1 MGLLNLKSDTEKTGS
16 SEESHDVSAGQY
28 TEDNENVEEAQGHAL
43 KKDLQGRHM
52 QMIAIGGAI
61 GAGLFVGSGSA
72 LSSGGP
78 GSVLVGY
85 LIVSVLIFTTVLS
98 LGELAI
104 MYPVNGAFFEYSV
117 RFIDPSWGFAMGW
130 IYTISWLITL
140 PYELSASALTIG
152 FWHTTVNIG
161 VFITVFLVVLIG
173 IQFFGVRGYGEVE
186 FLLAVIKILACI
198 GLIILGI
205 IINCGGVPTD
215 NRGYIGGRYW
225 RDPGAFRHGFKGFCA
240 VFVNA
245 IFSFNGT
252 EMVGLAAAEAADPR
266 KSLPKA
272 VKQVFWRITIFYI
285 VNLLIVGL
293 NIPSDDSRLLNASN
307 VNVSA
312 SPFVLAIQEAGIP
325 ALPSII
331 NAVVLISVISVANSS
346 AYGSTRTL
354 QALALTGRAPRFFA
368 YVDKK
373 GRPIAAV
380 ILQVLFGFLAY
391 INCDESSG
399 DKVFTWLMALG
410 TLSSIFVFTSVNV
423 AHFRFRRAMKLQ
435 GRSFSEI
442 PWKSPVG
449 TIGSFIGSFLG
460 CLCLVAVFYSA
471 LYQPRGVPPDAE
483 TFFENYL
490 SAPIVIALFVGWK
503 IYKREWS
510 LGVNLREVDLDYGR
524 RYTGTEHL
532 EETSEPHR
540 PIWKRVLNMVF

>member
-1 MGLLNLKSDTEKTGS
+1 MRYVNLVSLNLLF
-16 SEESHDVSAGQY
+16 A
-28 TEDNENVEEAQGHAL
+28 DN
-43 KKDLQGRHM
+43 
-52 QMIAIGGAI
+52 
-61 GAGLFVGSGSA
+61 
-72 LSSGGP
+72 
-78 GSVLVGY
+78 
-85 LIVSVLIFTTVLS
+85 
-98 LGELAI
+98 
-104 MYPVNGAFFEYSV
+104 
-117 RFIDPSWGFAMGW
+117 
-130 IYTISWLITL
+130 IT
-140 PYELSASALTIG
+140 
-152 FWHTTVNIG
+152 
-161 VFITVFLVVLIG
+161 
-173 IQFFGVRGYGEVE
+173 
-186 FLLAVIKILACI
+186 K
-198 GLIILGI
+198 
-205 IINCGGVPTD
+205 
-215 NRGYIGGRYW
+215 
-225 RDPGAFRHGFKGFCA
+225 
-240 VFVNA
+240 

-272 VKQVFWRITIFYI
+272 VKQVFWRIAIFYI

-373 GRPIAAV
+373 GRPIAAT

-471 LYQPRGVPPDAE
+471 LYVRSLFLLALPPSITMAKC
-483 TFFENYL
+483 
-490 SAPIVIALFVGWK
+490 IAK
-503 IYKREWS
+503 QTATTRRPSRRRNI
-510 LGVNLREVDLDYGR
+510 LRKLPLRTDR
-524 RYTGTEHL
+524 
-532 EETSEPHR
+532 HR
-540 PIWKRVLNMVF
+540 PLRRLENLQA